1 MFELIDKSDKFYNIV
16 CKEAQNFNIINNILA
31 KFPDRHRMVDNSY
44 FEFYKSRVNI
54 EYLKNNLDIYL
65 YQNDIYKEIF
75 IKGFEENE
83 DDDFELKIKDYQ
95 YKTQPWKHQDFI
107 FKKTA
112 KKKKFALFMEQRTGK
127 LFPTGTKV
135 VTPTGHINIENIKIG
150 DTVCSWEGTS
160 KVTNKFYNSNAKIYR
175 ITFDNKDSIECCEDH
190 LWWVKDSSFCKYVIR
205 ENKRSGIRGSDW
217 LVKSTKELLDEGLY
231 YNNGSGV
238 QCKRWELPQCKPV
251 EFAEQQ
257 LPVKPYTLG
266 VLIGDGGLTT
276 KTILVTI
283 DNKDISILD
292 RIEEDGYYVNRTP
305 YGKYSHRI
313 KIDRDIIP
321 EEVKKHSYEK
331 RIPKE
336 YLFNTVENRI
346 KLLQGLIDTDS
357 WIRVGC
363 RYSKI
368 KDNYYSAAITYST
381 SSKLLAEDIKFL
393 VESLGGIVTTWK
405 VKMGSYVINGTKK
418 FTRLQYSFTIRLPRE
433 IAIQCCTLK
442 RKLDLIINDK
452 STNKRLPKR
461 RIVSI
466 DYIGIKEGY
475 CLEVND
481 KKSSYLVENCLVT
494 HNTKIVL
501 DTAAYL
507 YENKKIETVVV
518 VAPNVVHRD
527 WIKEAASE
535 HLSCDYQGIIWNPK
549 KKTSTLEI
557 EVLFN
562 DSNKLNI
569 FTINKEAIITED
581 GMDCLNYIVK
591 NYKTM
596 LVIDESHHFKNPLG
610 KRTGCVKV
618 VAMKCPY
625 VRILTGTP
633 IGNKLEDLYSQF
645 EIMDKNILGYSSYS
659 QFSKFCEDNLDKAK
673 EFVYNAIKNNFIRM
687 TLNEC
692 FDDLPKIAEINNKFQ
707 MTNEQ
712 KDIYNQIKD
721 NNFVFNL
728 EDVTLFKNVIIKLQQ
743 VTSGF
748 YFDTENNVHKIFS
761 SSKINPKIKLLEEQL
776 EITSGKVLIW
786 TKFKQ
791 EVEDII
797 EFLNTTNYRYVVYT
811 GNQNQ
816 EEKEFAKKMFK
827 ENNDIKIMVINIS
840 AGAEGLTL
848 NQANTAIFYSSTFS
862 YLQDSQA
869 RQRIIKGNDTNKKTI
884 IRLCSIGTID
894 IRILYLLNRK
904 RNLSSDII
912 DRDYTIDDYKFI
924 LEDESDERTD
934 NF

>member
-54 EYLKNNLDIYL
+54 DYLKNNLDIYL

-75 IKGFEENE
+75 IKDFEVNE
-83 DDDFELKIKDYQ
+83 VDDFVLKVKDYQ
-95 YKTQPWKHQDFI
+95 YKTQPWKHQDFV

-112 KKKKFALFMEQRTGK
+112 KKKKFALFMEPRIGK
-127 LFPTGTKV
+127 
-135 VTPTGHINIENIKIG
+135 
-150 DTVCSWEGTS
+150 S
-160 KVTNKFYNSNAKIYR
+160 
-175 ITFDNKDSIECCEDH
+175 
-190 LWWVKDSSFCKYVIR
+190 
-205 ENKRSGIRGSDW
+205 
-217 LVKSTKELLDEGLY
+217 
-231 YNNGSGV
+231 
-238 QCKRWELPQCKPV
+238 
-251 EFAEQQ
+251 
-257 LPVKPYTLG
+257 
-266 VLIGDGGLTT
+266 
-276 KTILVTI
+276 
-283 DNKDISILD
+283 
-292 RIEEDGYYVNRTP
+292 
-305 YGKYSHRI
+305 
-313 KIDRDIIP
+313 
-321 EEVKKHSYEK
+321 
-331 RIPKE
+331 
-336 YLFNTVENRI
+336 
-346 KLLQGLIDTDS
+346 
-357 WIRVGC
+357 
-363 RYSKI
+363 
-368 KDNYYSAAITYST
+368 
-381 SSKLLAEDIKFL
+381 
-393 VESLGGIVTTWK
+393 
-405 VKMGSYVINGTKK
+405 
-418 FTRLQYSFTIRLPRE
+418 
-433 IAIQCCTLK
+433 
-442 RKLDLIINDK
+442 
-452 STNKRLPKR
+452 
-461 RIVSI
+461 
-466 DYIGIKEGY
+466 
-475 CLEVND
+475 
-481 KKSSYLVENCLVT
+481 
-494 HNTKIVL
+494 KIVL
-501 DTAAYL
+501 DTASYL
-507 YENKKIETVVV
+507 FQNKKIDTLLI

-562 DSNKLNI
+562 NENKLNI

-596 LVIDESHHFKNPLG
+596 LVIDESHHFKNPFG
-610 KRTGCVKV
+610 KRTGFIKV
-618 VAMKCPY
+618 LAMKCPY

-692 FDDLPKIAEINNKFQ
+692 FDDLPKVAEINNKFQ

-761 SSKINPKIKLLEEQL
+761 SFKNNPKIKLLEEQL
-776 EITSGKVLIW
+776 EITNGKVLIW

-811 GNQNQ
+811 GDQNQ